1 MTAGQDGNPLWPRS
15 RTMGMNYYSPAAQE
29 RVKDAAYDAVEKVLT
44 GIFEPL
50 SRQALTAR
58 WNHAVE
64 AMAKHLEAQDNGS
77 E

>member
-1 MTAGQDGNPLWPRS
+1 
-15 RTMGMNYYSPAAQE
+15 MGMNYYSPAAQE

-44 GIFEPL
+44 GMFEPL

-58 WNHAVE
+58 WNQAVE
-64 AMAKHLEAQDNGS
+64 AMAKHLEARDNGS